1 MNDDDAKHLK
11 SLIRHIDNVRASCL
25 LLGERLIENG
35 KDELGLQLI
44 ANGHIHD
51 ASKFHGIE
59 WEYLRDETK
68 ESHPI
73 EFALALKHH
82 QHVNPHHPEYW
93 TNGIKS
99 MPPVYLAEMVCDWKA
114 RSNEFATGLRS
125 WIKQRAIKRWNF
137 TVQSKEYKL
146 IKGFVDVLLDSEFK

>member
-1 MNDDDAKHLK
+1 MKDDDAKHLK

-44 ANGHIHD
+44 ANGYIHD

-68 ESHPI
+68 EAHPI

-125 WIKQRAIKRWNF
+125 WIKQKAIKRWDF